1 MLLFA
6 SLLMAAAPAAQPI
19 YLQCN
24 FPKNGAVLDVSADE
38 PNAAVTTV
46 LRSSGYTEKYPA
58 AFTATEVRFQ
68 NNMLAYVLS
77 RTDLT
82 IQRTIKLL
90 GDTDL
95 GSCAIQTA
103 PKRAF

>member
-1 MLLFA
+1 MLFFA
-6 SLLMAAAPAAQPI
+6 SLLLAATPAAQPI

-24 FPKNGAVLDVSADE
+24 FPKTAAVLDVSADE

-90 GDTDL
+90 GSSDL
-95 GSCAIQTA
+95 GSCAIQTP

>member
-1 MLLFA
+1 MLPFV
-6 SLLMAAAPAAQPI
+6 SLLLAAAPAVQPI

-24 FPKNGAVLDVSADE
+24 FPKNGAVLDVSVDE
-38 PNAAVTTV
+38 SNAAVTTV

-68 NNMLAYVLS
+68 NDMLAYVLS
-77 RTDLT
+77 RTDLS

-90 GDTDL
+90 SSSDSGT
-95 GSCAIQTA
+95 CTIQVP